1 MSKRGG
7 LGRGLAALIPTSA
20 PEDEQGP
27 LPVADD
33 AAGQAPDPE
42 AAPATPPA
50 PPVQLL
56 PPAAQAAAT
65 VAAQTEAAVGVPG
78 AQLREVAVADVVP
91 NPRQPRQ
98 VFDDEALDELTHS
111 VREFGLLQP
120 IVVREKADGGY
131 ELIMGERRLR
141 AARAADLETVPAI
154 VRDATDDALLR
165 DALLENIHRVQ
176 LNPLEEAAAYQQ
188 LLEEFGATHEEL
200 TSKIGRSR
208 SQVTNTIRLLKLPVK
223 VQTRVAAGV
232 ISAGHARALLGLQ
245 DADAQ
250 DALATRIV
258 AEGLSVRATEEAV
271 AVAVAENPPAARR
284 STRKI
289 SAPGVEDLAGR
300 LSDMFETKV
309 KVQIGRSKGRIVVE
323 FGSVDD
329 LQRIVGMMAPDI
341 TGRS

>member
-20 PEDEQGP
+20 PDDEQPTLTGVEDETAVQG
-27 LPVADD
+27 AD
-33 AAGQAPDPE
+33 QE
-42 AAPATPPA
+42 AAPPA
-50 PPVQLL
+50 PPVHLL

-65 VAAQTEAAVGVPG
+65 VAAQAEAAVGVPG
-78 AQLREVAVADVVP
+78 AQLREVAVVDVVP
-91 NPRQPRQ
+91 NPKQPRQ
-98 VFDDEALDELTHS
+98 VFDDEALEELTYS

-120 IVVREKADGGY
+120 RAEGGY

-141 AARAADLETVPAI
+141 AARAADLKFVPAI
-154 VRDATDDALLR
+154 IRDTTDDALLR

-200 TSKIGRSR
+200 ASKIGRSR

-232 ISAGHARALLGLQ
+232 ISAGHARALLGLP
-245 DADAQ
+245 DAGKQ
-250 DALATRIV
+250 EALAARIV
-258 AEGLSVRATEEAV
+258 AEGMSVRATEEAV
-271 AVAVAENPPAARR
+271 ALAVAEEPTAKRR
-284 STRKI
+284 PRKFN
-289 SAPGVEDLAGR
+289 APGVEDLAGR
-300 LSDMFETKV
+300 LSDAFETKV
-309 KVQIGRSKGRIVVE
+309 KIQIGRAKGRIVVE

-329 LQRIVGMMAPDI
+329 LQRIIGQMAPDI
-341 TGRS
+341 TGRRPEE